1 MAIPKN
7 MVPKNQQLT
16 QQLKSISKE
25 LLFVL
30 FLLALVLVL
39 KPTTASA
46 ATLNV
51 ATGNGAT
58 NLGDSLC
65 QIEEAINSINAQQNE
80 GDCIATGTYGTDDTI
95 NLPNG
100 TIDGSMMI
108 GSGSGSGIEPV
119 VINKSVKILGQG
131 KDNSVIRN
139 VGLGLAGSDTS
150 HILKDF
156 ALKGEVNIWSSQ
168 SESLTIDSLEVDFEG
183 GEGYFGVSNPHNLTI
198 KNSYIHN
205 INNSET
211 PAMLTVSVDN
221 TEDWNDN
228 QATVIIT
235 DSTFSDS
242 NSNSG
247 IYMGMG
253 GSSVATLNAA
263 IKNNTFSNMESN
275 NSSMIAGLVVV
286 AGGSSNTLNYTTI
299 NNTFKD
305 ITGQLNGS
313 GNPTAM
319 AIAEASFENGKIN
332 HTAQNDVYSSGNGTA
347 VNYYQYLGESSVESD
362 LTTTSLGGN
371 LSSDNSFGSRLN
383 HATDQNNVT
392 TLASFL
398 GMLSDNGGPVPTIAL
413 LANSP
418 AIDSGTN
425 VSGMTTDARGVTRP
439 QGASFDS
446 GAYELA
452 VAEEPNNGNN
462 GGGNS
467 GSSNTTTTTNPSLK
481 SPASSISQFSNKPI
495 TITTPTGTTITD
507 SNTVTESSLGAQ
519 DGNNQYPLGLVNFT
533 FNTSQTDNQVTLTFI
548 TDLKPNQ
555 VKPRKYNP
563 DTKAYTDLTNYT
575 LTETTVDGKHALV
588 LTYTITDN
596 GDLDTNKTTG
606 IISDPVGLAMS
617 NSTYDQLANT
627 GQESLIAGLVAG
639 LTMIAGSIALI
650 TTRLK
655 DKVRYSFK
663 R

>member
-7 MVPKNQQLT
+7 MVPKNHQLT

-30 FLLALVLVL
+30 FMLALVLVL

-139 VGLGLAGSDTS
+139 VGLGLAGSGMS
-150 HILKDF
+150 YVLKDL
-156 ALKGEVNIWSSQ
+156 AIKGETLIYSEGP
-168 SESLTIDSLEVDFEG
+168 ESLTIDSLEVDFEG
-183 GEGYFGVSNPHNLTI
+183 NAGYFFVDNPHNLTI
-198 KNSYIHN
+198 NNSYFHN
-205 INNSET
+205 QYTGFDDPI
-211 PAMLTVSVDN
+211 AMLIVSGGDN
-221 TEDWNDN
+221 DWEDN
-228 QATVIIT
+228 QNHINIT
-235 DSTFSDS
+235 NSTFSDS
-242 NSNSG
+242 SG
-247 IYMGMG
+247 GIMLS
-253 GSSVATLNAA
+253 GSGLTSVAANL
-263 IKNNTFSNMESN
+263 KNNTFSNMTHNVSGFATAIMAYTE
-275 NSSMIAGLVVV
+275 NSDSTI
-286 AGGSSNTLNYTTI
+286 NYTTT

-305 ITGQLNGS
+305 ITGPLDGS

-319 AIAEASFENGKIN
+319 AIFDEVSSGGQIN
-332 HTAQNDVYSSGNGTA
+332 HTAQNDVYAVGNGTA
-347 VNYYQYLGESSVESD
+347 VNYYRRLDGSTPLESD
-362 LTTTSLGGN
+362 ITTTSLGGN
-371 LSSDNSFGSRLN
+371 ISSDNSFGSRLN
-383 HATDQNNVT
+383 HATDQNNIT

-398 GMLSDNGGPVPTIAL
+398 GTLTDNGGPVPTISL

-481 SPASSISQFSNKPI
+481 SPASSVSQFSNKPI

-617 NSTYDQLANT
+617 NSSYDQLANT
-627 GQESLIAGLVAG
+627 GQNAILIAATGIV
-639 LTMIAGSIALI
+639 MVIAGVA
-650 TTRLK
+650 TTLLTKLK
-655 DKVRYSFK
+655 KTRYLF

>member
-1 MAIPKN
+1 

-30 FLLALVLVL
+30 FMLALVLVL
-39 KPTTASA
+39 KPTTANA

-65 QIEEAINSINAQQNE
+65 QIEEAITNINDQTRTVA
-80 GDCIATGTYGTDDTI
+80 DCVETGTYGTDDTI

-131 KDNSVIRN
+131 RDSSTIRD
-139 VGLGLAGSDTS
+139 LRLEFPGSGAS
-150 HILKDF
+150 FSLKDF
-156 ALKGEVNIWSSQ
+156 AIKGEATLYSEG

-183 GEGYFGVSNPHNLTI
+183 NAGYFFVDNPHNLTI
-198 KNSYIHN
+198 NNSYFHN
-205 INNSET
+205 QFTGFDDPI
-211 PAMLTVSVDN
+211 AMLNVGGGDN
-221 TEDWNDN
+221 DWEDN
-228 QATVIIT
+228 QNHINIT
-235 DSTFSDS
+235 NSTFSDS
-242 NSNSG
+242 SG
-247 IYMGMG
+247 GIMLS
-253 GSSVATLNAA
+253 GSGLTSVAANL
-263 IKNNTFSNMESN
+263 KNNTFSNMTHNGSGFAAAIVVYN
-275 NSSMIAGLVVV
+275 GLSD
-286 AGGSSNTLNYTTI
+286 ATINYTTT
-299 NNTFKD
+299 NNTFND
-305 ITGQLNGS
+305 ITGPLDGS
-313 GNPTAM
+313 GDPTAM
-319 AIAEASFENGKIN
+319 AIYERSENNGKIN
-332 HTAQNDVYSSGNGTA
+332 HTAQNDVYAVGNGTA
-347 VNYYQYLGESSVESD
+347 VNYYSELRGSSIASD
-362 LTTTSLGGN
+362 ITTTSLGGN
-371 LSSDNSFGSRLN
+371 ISSDNSFGSRLN
-383 HATDQNNVT
+383 HATDQNNIT

-398 GMLSDNGGPVPTIAL
+398 GMLSDNGGPVPTISL

-446 GAYELA
+446 GAYELEQSTP
-452 VAEEPNNGNN
+452 EEP
-462 GGGNS
+462 GGSES
-467 GSSNTTTTTNPSLK
+467 GSAQNTTTVVNPGLK
-481 SPASSISQFSNKPI
+481 SPASSVSQFSNKPI

-507 SNTVTESSLGAQ
+507 SNTVTESSLANQ

-533 FNTSQTDNQVTLTFI
+533 FNTSQTDNQVSLTFI

-627 GQESLIAGLVAG
+627 GQNSLVA
-639 LTMIAGSIALI
+639 IAMGGIMVLASTATLLI
-650 TTRLK
+650 TKLK
-655 DKVRYSFK
+655 KKTKYLFR
-663 R
+663 

>member
-30 FLLALVLVL
+30 FMLALVLVL
-39 KPTTASA
+39 KPTTANA

-100 TIDGSMMI
+100 TIDGSMI
-108 GSGSGSGIEPV
+108 NSGSGLYIGESLT
-119 VINKSVKILGQG
+119 ILGQG
-131 KDNSVIRN
+131 KDNSIIRN
-139 VGLGLAGSDTS
+139 VLLGLAGSGMS
-150 HILKDF
+150 YVLKDF
-156 ALKGEVNIWSSQ
+156 AIKGESMIYSNLP
-168 SESLTIDSLEVDFEG
+168 ESLTIDSLEVDFEG
-183 GEGYFGVSNPHNLTI
+183 GEESIVIADTPHNLTV

-205 INNSET
+205 LSLTGSGASTLLYIESNNDYWPDHQSNI
-211 PAMLTVSVDN
+211 S
-221 TEDWNDN
+221 
-228 QATVIIT
+228 IT

-242 NSNSG
+242 NRGIVLSMSG
-247 IYMGMG
+247 
-253 GSSVATLNAA
+253 SDAA
-263 IKNNTFSNMESN
+263 VKNVDIKNNTFSNLESFDEQMAYGIGVH
-275 NSSMIAGLVVV
+275 SY
-286 AGGSSNTLNYTTI
+286 SSNSTINYTTT

-305 ITGQLNGS
+305 IMGGLDGS
-313 GNPTAM
+313 SLPTAA
-319 AIAEASFENGKIN
+319 AIYERSDDNGKIN
-332 HTAQNDVYSSGNGTA
+332 HTAQNDVYASGNGTA
-347 VNYYQYLGESSVESD
+347 VNYYSHLSGSSIASD

-371 LSSDNSFGSRLN
+371 LSSDNSFSTMLTQS
-383 HATDQNNVT
+383 TDKHNQT
-392 TLASFL
+392 TLADFL
-398 GMLSDNGGPVPTIAL
+398 GILTDNGGPVPPLAL
-413 LANSP
+413 EEGSP

-446 GAYELA
+446 GAYELEQTTP
-452 VAEEPNNGNN
+452 EEP
-462 GGGNS
+462 GGSES
-467 GSSNTTTTTNPSLK
+467 GSGSAQNTTTVVNPGLT
-481 SPASSISQFSNKPI
+481 SPSSTVSQFSNKPI

-507 SNTVTESSLGAQ
+507 SNTVTESSLDTQ

-563 DTKAYTDLTNYT
+563 DSKAYTDITNYT
-575 LTETTVDGKHALV
+575 LTETTINGQHALV

-606 IISDPVGLAMS
+606 IISDPAGLAMS

-627 GQESLIAGLVAG
+627 GQNAILIAATGIV
-639 LTMIAGSIALI
+639 MVIAGVA
-650 TTRLK
+650 TTLLTKLK
-655 DKVRYSFK
+655 KTRYLF